1 MADELKSFHFDV
13 GDSTKGPIGLCAR
26 VWAKDEAEAVE
37 ILKAA
42 TPGEVELKTFCTEEQ
57 KPRVEYLNVYINP
70 NAFSVKDIDDVS
82 EEEGDDGEH
91 EAAGSADDSG

>member
-26 VWAKDEAEAVE
+26 VLAHTEEEAVE

-42 TPGEVELKTFCTEEQ
+42 MPDEVELKTFCEEEN
-57 KPRVEYLNVYINP
+57 KPRIEYLNLYINP
-70 NAFSVKDIDDVS
+70 NAFSTKDIDDVEDS
-82 EEEGDDGEH
+82 EDG
-91 EAAGSADDSG
+91 